1 MKEYGSFG
9 TGEVMSCGWS
19 AAAWVGN
26 VAAEVSRGTLFERG
40 DMFKT
45 QTASREM
52 SKDGELTNSGV

>member
-1 MKEYGSFG
+1 MKECCPFG
-9 TGEVMSCGWS
+9 TGEVMSCRWS
-19 AAAWVGN
+19 AAAWVGD
-26 VAAEVSRGTLFERG
+26 VAAEVSRGIPFECG